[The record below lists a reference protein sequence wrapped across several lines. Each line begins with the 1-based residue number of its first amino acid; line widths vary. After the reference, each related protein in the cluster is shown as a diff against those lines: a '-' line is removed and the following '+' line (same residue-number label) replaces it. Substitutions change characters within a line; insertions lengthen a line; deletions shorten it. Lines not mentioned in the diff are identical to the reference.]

1 MISLQLAE
9 TVMLD
14 VFDEVAL
21 LLSGTGAAREWDD
34 GLIRS
39 LLRRLDR
46 LRHRTLSAL
55 EGVSAGEPASR
66 GEGPARVHP
75 AAERFLRR
83 GAPRGSRREPKV
95 RPEKACLNEKGE

>member
-1 MISLQLAE
+1 MIPPQLAE

-14 VFDEVAL
+14 AFDEVAL
-21 LLSGTGAAREWDD
+21 LLSGTGAARGWDD

-46 LRHRTLSAL
+46 LRRRALSAL
-55 EGVSAGEPASR
+55 EGVSACAPASR
-66 GEGPARVHP
+66 GEGPDRVHP

-83 GAPRGSRREPKV
+83 GERRGYRPGLKA
-95 RPEKACLNEKGE
+95 RPEEACLNERGK